1 LKIHIGRKI
10 PKKIMILLNYL
21 HPPSSYT
28 AMGYHMKTILTT
40 ILVTGLFLSACKKQ
54 DEGSGAN
61 GKEEFA
67 MAASESDATAEGIF
81 DDVFNN
87 VMGVSP
93 EVGIGGTGVFGR
105 VDVSGGRL
113 EGVDSTPCYTLT
125 IKQLNNATRFPL
137 QITIDFGSGCTAK
150 DGRTRKGRITI
161 VYTGSLVISGNSAT
175 TSFDNYYLDNIKVE
189 GTHKLTNTGTLDK
202 KSYTTQVINAKLSQS
217 NGNYIQWNSEKTV
230 TQVEGGSTPLIGLD
244 DAYNVTGNAG
254 GSVQLNGKYFQW
266 STAITA
272 PLLKRISCPWIAKGT
287 ISLNKGNDAVAV
299 LDYGAGTCDNKV
311 VFTVNG
317 SIHEITLH

>member
-1 LKIHIGRKI
+1 
-10 PKKIMILLNYL
+10 
-21 HPPSSYT
+21 
-28 AMGYHMKTILTT
+28 MKTILTT
-40 ILVTGLFLSACKKQ
+40 VLVTGLFLSACKKQ
-54 DEGSGAN
+54 DDESGTT

-67 MAASESDATAEGIF
+67 MAASESDATAEEVF

-105 VDVSGGRL
+105 MDVSSGRL
-113 EGVDSTPCYTLT
+113 EGVDSTPCYTVAV
-125 IKQLNNATRFPL
+125 KQLSSATRFPL
-137 QITIDFGSGCTAK
+137 QITVDFGSGCTAK
-150 DGRTRKGRITI
+150 DGRTRAGKITV

-175 TSFDNYYLDNIKVE
+175 TVFDNYYLDNIKVE
-189 GTHKLTNTGTLDK
+189 GTHKLSNTGTLTQ

-217 NGNYIQWNSEKTV
+217 NGNYIQWSSEKTV
-230 TQVEGGSTPLIGLD
+230 TQVEGGSTPLIGAD
-244 DAYNVTGNAG
+244 DAYNITGNAG

-272 PLLKRISCPWIAKGT
+272 PLTKRFSCPWIAKGI
-287 ISLNKGNDAVAV
+287 ISLSKGNDAVAE
-299 LDYGAGTCDNKV
+299 LDYGSGICDNKGS
-311 VFTVNG
+311 FTVNG

>member
-1 LKIHIGRKI
+1 MVYR
-10 PKKIMILLNYL
+10 
-21 HPPSSYT
+21 
-28 AMGYHMKTILTT
+28 MKTILTT
-40 ILVTGLFLSACKKQ
+40 FLVTGLFLSACKKQ
-54 DEGSGAN
+54 DDESGTT

-67 MAASESDATAEGIF
+67 LAASESDATAEEVF

-105 VDVSGGRL
+105 TDVSGGRL
-113 EGVDSTPCYTLT
+113 EGVDSTPCYTVAV
-125 IKQLNNATRFPL
+125 KQLNNTTRFPL
-137 QITIDFGSGCTAK
+137 QITVDFGSGCTAK
-150 DGRTRKGRITI
+150 DGRTRKGKITV

-175 TSFDNYYLDNIKVE
+175 TIFDNYYLDNIKVE
-189 GTHKLTNTGTLDK
+189 GTHKLSNTGTPTQ

-230 TQVEGGSTPLIGLD
+230 TQVEGGSTPLIGAD
-244 DAYNVTGNAG
+244 DAYNMTGNAG

-272 PLLKRISCPWIAKGT
+272 PLLKRFSCPWIAKGT
-287 ISLNKGNDAVAV
+287 ISLSKGNDAVAV
-299 LDYGAGTCDNKV
+299 LDYGSGACDNTV

>member
-1 LKIHIGRKI
+1 MVYR
-10 PKKIMILLNYL
+10 
-21 HPPSSYT
+21 
-28 AMGYHMKTILTT
+28 MKTILTT
-40 ILVTGLFLSACKKQ
+40 VLVTGLFLSACKKQ
-54 DEGSGAN
+54 DDESSTT

-67 MAASESDATAEGIF
+67 MAASESDATAEEAF

-93 EVGIGGTGVFGR
+93 EVGIGGIGVFGR
-105 VDVSGGRL
+105 MDVSGGRL
-113 EGVDSTPCYTLT
+113 EGVDSTPCYTVAV
-125 IKQLNNATRFPL
+125 KQLNNTTRFPL

-150 DGRTRKGRITI
+150 DGRTRKGKITV

-175 TSFDNYYLDNIKVE
+175 TTFDNYYLDNIKIE
-189 GTHKLTNTGTLDK
+189 GTHKLSNTGTPDK

-217 NGNYIQWNSEKTV
+217 SGNYIQWNSEKMV
-230 TQVEGGSTPLIGLD
+230 TQVEGGSTPLIGAD
-244 DAYNVTGNAG
+244 DAYNMTGSAG

-272 PLLKRISCPWIAKGT
+272 PLTKRFSCPWIAKGT

-299 LDYGAGTCDNKV
+299 LDYGSGTCDNKGS
-311 VFTVNG
+311 FTVNG

>member
-1 LKIHIGRKI
+1 
-10 PKKIMILLNYL
+10 
-21 HPPSSYT
+21 
-28 AMGYHMKTILTT
+28 MKTILTT
-40 ILVTGLFLSACKKQ
+40 VLVTGLFLSACKKQ
-54 DEGSGAN
+54 DDESGTA

-67 MAASESDATAEGIF
+67 LAASESDATAEEVF

-87 VMGVSP
+87 VMGVST

-105 VDVSGGRL
+105 MDVSTGRID
-113 EGVDSTPCYTLT
+113 GVDSTSCYTVA
-125 IKQLNNATRFPL
+125 IKQLNPATRFPL
-137 QITIDFGSGCTAK
+137 QITIDFGNGCTAK
-150 DGRTRKGRITI
+150 DGRTRKGRITV

-175 TSFDNYYLDNIKVE
+175 TVFDNYYLDNIKVE

-217 NGNYIQWNSEKTV
+217 TGNYIQWNSEKTV
-230 TQVEGGSTPLIGLD
+230 TQIEGGSTPLIALD
-244 DAYNVTGNAG
+244 DAYNVTGSAG

-272 PLLKRISCPWIAKGT
+272 PLLKRFICPWIAKGT
-287 ISLNKGNDAVAV
+287 ISLSKGGDAVAV
-299 LDYGAGTCDNKV
+299 LDYGSGTCDNKGS
-311 VFTVNG
+311 FTVNG

>member
-1 LKIHIGRKI
+1 MVYR
-10 PKKIMILLNYL
+10 
-21 HPPSSYT
+21 
-28 AMGYHMKTILTT
+28 MKTILTT
-40 ILVTGLFLSACKKQ
+40 VLVTGLFLSACKKQ
-54 DEGSGAN
+54 DDESGTT

-67 MAASESDATAEGIF
+67 MAASESDATAEEVF

-105 VDVSGGRL
+105 MDVSGGRL
-113 EGVDSTPCYTLT
+113 EGVDSTPCYTVAV
-125 IKQLNNATRFPL
+125 KQLNPATRFPL
-137 QITIDFGSGCTAK
+137 QITVDFGSGCTAK
-150 DGRTRKGRITI
+150 DGRTRKGKITV

-175 TSFDNYYLDNIKVE
+175 TIFDNYYLDNIKVE
-189 GTHKLTNTGTLDK
+189 GTHKLSNTGTPTQ

-230 TQVEGGSTPLIGLD
+230 TQVEGGSTPLIGAD
-244 DAYNVTGNAG
+244 DAYNMTGNAG

-272 PLLKRISCPWIAKGT
+272 PLLKRFSCPWIARGT
-287 ISLNKGNDAVAV
+287 ISLSKGSDAVAV
-299 LDYGAGTCDNKV
+299 LDYGSGTCDNKGS
-311 VFTVNG
+311 FTVNG